1 MTSATQPLSNSHPKI
16 AGARAWVLV
25 GVTAL
30 LIAAGAFAVDRLR
43 SKPNR
48 SKGGA
53 ASVSSHE
60 PSKKQQRAAEYNYPT
75 PSAALPKSIAVSYD
89 PGKDRTTMTLTLA
102 GMVVNVPSAYRI
114 TGPGVQ
120 IISEFAGQSR
130 KPDAGELSVRC
141 LFSATTT
148 TPGVLAPSS
157 PIATF
162 TADGTSFESRPPP
175 SNKSPFRSES
185 SPAGTREIVEF
196 RLSTSGLIALA
207 HAKSVS
213 AQIGTATLTFSPTQI
228 SDLRE
233 FAARM
238 NPRSAQK

>member
-1 MTSATQPLSNSHPKI
+1 MTSATQQLSNSPPKI
-16 AGARAWVLV
+16 GGARAWVLV
-25 GVTAL
+25 GATAL
-30 LIAAGAFAVDRLR
+30 LIAAAAFAVDRWNAKPSR
-43 SKPNR
+43 SK
-48 SKGGA
+48 SG
-53 ASVSSHE
+53 VSSASSNE

-89 PGKDRTTMTLTLA
+89 PGKDRTTMTLMLA
-102 GMVVNVPSAYRI
+102 GMPVSVPSAYRT
-114 TGPGVQ
+114 TGPSFQ

-175 SNKSPFRSES
+175 SNKAPFRSES

-213 AQIGTATLTFSPTQI
+213 AQIGTATLTFSPSQI

-238 NPRSAQK
+238 NPRGTPK